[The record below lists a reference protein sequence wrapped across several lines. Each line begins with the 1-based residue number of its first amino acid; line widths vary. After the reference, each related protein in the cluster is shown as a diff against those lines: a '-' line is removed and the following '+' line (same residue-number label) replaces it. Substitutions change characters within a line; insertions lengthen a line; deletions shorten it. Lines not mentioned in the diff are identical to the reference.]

1 MHNIRKDTIIMD
13 NHNFHTTRAWRRQRQ
28 AAWLCMAL
36 ALFLL
41 LGALLY
47 SLRAGIL
54 PGFASTQGRFSFPGL
69 GHVLGTSSCST
80 PAHATGESTISLNS
94 GGIPRSFIVHLPPSY
109 GQAPQAVVF
118 NYHGYDNT
126 AARMDKYTDMDAEAD
141 LENFIVVFPQG
152 ADDGLGKASWN
163 AGIGPTGTTGS
174 ADDVQFT
181 RDMIHYLQTN
191 YCIDMHRI
199 YVTGYSIGASMA
211 YRVACTLSNQIA
223 ALATVEG
230 AFYHFDGGCQP
241 TRPIPV
247 LEIHGQA
254 DTFAPYDGAPDRRL
268 ASVQTFLNVWFNLDN
283 CDANNSSTI
292 FQQADVIGF
301 KWSNCA
307 DGTVVEHYRIS
318 DGGHVWPGSAIPM
331 PDLGYTTHT
340 IDANVVI
347 WNFFKGFTH

>member
-1 MHNIRKDTIIMD
+1 MHNHD
-13 NHNFHTTRAWRRQRQ
+13 FHHTHVWRRQRR
-28 AAWLCMAL
+28 AAWVCTAVAL
-36 ALFLL
+36 LLL
-41 LGALLY
+41 LGALVY
-47 SLRAGIL
+47 SFQAGIV
-54 PGFASTQGRFSFPGL
+54 PGLASTNSRLSLPGL
-69 GHVLGTSSCST
+69 GHILGSSLCST
-80 PAHATGESTISLNS
+80 PAHPTGDSTIDLTS
-94 GGIPRSFIVHLPPSY
+94 GGMPRSFIVHLPPSY
-109 GQAPQAVVF
+109 GQAPQPVVF

-126 AARMDKYTDMDAEAD
+126 AARMDKYTNMGAEAD
-141 LENFIVVFPQG
+141 RENFIVVFPQG

-163 AGIGPTGTTGS
+163 AGIGASGTTGS

-181 RDMIHYLQTN
+181 RDMIQYLQKN

-199 YVTGYSIGASMA
+199 YATGYSIGASMA

-254 DTFAPYDGAPDRRL
+254 DLYAPYDGAPDRRL
-268 ASVQTFLNVWFNLDN
+268 ASVQTFLNVWFNLDHCN
-283 CDANNSSTI
+283 TDSSSTI
-292 FQQADVIGF
+292 FQKADVTAF
-301 KWSNCA
+301 KWSSCA

-318 DGGHVWPGSAIPM
+318 DGGHVWPGSATPM
-331 PDLGYTTHT
+331 PSLGYTTHT

-347 WNFFKGFTH
+347 WNFFNSFKS